1 MYVGKIITNLKT
13 ITCRSALN
21 ALIRK
26 TEVIPDGNSDTHRNE
41 SMIQKADM

>member
-1 MYVGKIITNLKT
+1 MHEGRIITNLKT

-21 ALIRK
+21 ALMRQ
-26 TEVIPDGNSDTHRNE
+26 TEAIPDGNSDAHRNE